1 MSKTTEKSRNNFYA
15 LTCHTVMVAI
25 IIAAYAIEAFV
36 KHSREPWYF
45 LITIIT
51 GAVPVIAE
59 QIIYRKDKESK
70 AIRYWLMYG
79 FLIFY
84 GFLLF
89 TAHISITFTYIIL
102 IVMVISVF
110 NDKKCAIQMNVIVVV
125 LNVIQVAVG
134 ASTGTMGYVNSAS
147 AEIQIILLILLAF
160 FSVALS
166 DVLAKNSQMRL
177 DEVKEEQ
184 NKSEELYQKTI
195 AIVAKMTE
203 NIGDIYGKLEELT
216 KASEYTKSAMED
228 VSQGS
233 NDTAQAVQNQ
243 LLQTQS
249 IQGFLQEV
257 DSATDVL
264 SEEMKNTT
272 GQIEKGSQNMGKMV
286 RSVNESVLLGSQAT
300 VQLKNLDE
308 KMNEMNTIIEI
319 INGITEQTS
328 LLALNAS
335 IEAAR
340 AGEAGK
346 GFAVVANEI
355 SSMSKQTSDATVHI
369 TELVENVIEAISGVV
384 EFVQNIIQNINY
396 EKEMTVST
404 EKSFSEISDSSDI
417 MSRKISRLTQILNE
431 LVKAN
436 VDIIDSIQTISGVSE
451 EVSAHAGETLNMEE
465 ENAQNVQ
472 DVWKLIGELKE
483 LTGRLS

>member
-1 MSKTTEKSRNNFYA
+1 MAQRGNITT
-15 LTCHTVMVAI
+15 
-25 IIAAYAIEAFV
+25 
-36 KHSREPWYF
+36 
-45 LITIIT
+45 
-51 GAVPVIAE
+51 
-59 QIIYRKDKESK
+59 
-70 AIRYWLMYG
+70 
-79 FLIFY
+79 
-84 GFLLF
+84 
-89 TAHISITFTYIIL
+89 
-102 IVMVISVF
+102 
-110 NDKKCAIQMNVIVVV
+110 
-125 LNVIQVAVG
+125 
-134 ASTGTMGYVNSAS
+134 AS
-147 AEIQIILLILLAF
+147 AEIQIILLILMGI

-166 DVLAKNSQMRL
+166 DVLNKNSQQKL
-177 DEVKEEQ
+177 EAVKEEQ
-184 NKSEELYQKTI
+184 NKSEEMYQKTI

-203 NIGDIYGKLEELT
+203 NIDNIYGKLEELT
-216 KASEYTKSAMED
+216 KTSEYTKNAMED

-272 GQIEKGSQNMGKMV
+272 GQIEKGNQNMDKMV
-286 RSVNESVLLGSQAT
+286 RSVNESVLLGSEAT

-308 KMNEMNTIIEI
+308 KMNEMSTIIEI
-319 INGITEQTS
+319 INGITEETS

-404 EKSFSEISDSSDI
+404 EQSFLEISDSSEI
-417 MSRKISRLTQILNE
+417 MSRKILRLTQILNE

-436 VDIIDSIQTISGVSE
+436 VGIVESIQTISGVSE

-472 DVWKLIGELKE
+472 DVWKLIGELKD
-483 LTGRLS
+483 LTGKLS